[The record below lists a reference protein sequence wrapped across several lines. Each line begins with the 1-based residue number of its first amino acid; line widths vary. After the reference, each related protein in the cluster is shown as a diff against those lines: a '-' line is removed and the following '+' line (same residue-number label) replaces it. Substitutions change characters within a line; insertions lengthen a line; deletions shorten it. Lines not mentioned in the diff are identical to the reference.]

1 MKKVFTEFHNT
12 GHDAVSAFLGD
23 EPSHP
28 GVQRMKVTSSSSSLH
43 SLLQL
48 STVQEGVVVADVVD
62 DNNANKCVLKA
73 LTRVEQWLP
82 GRRYLMAPAVLG
94 ACPNVWTCTNDNSS
108 VQHLGTCLLAN
119 QNKNSNS
126 ISSSNNNNNDDNEQQ
141 HQQWSTAVLVVH
153 HNYLLE
159 YSNSDS
165 DNTVIRGYAHLA
177 YSTSHAHPTDPHV
190 LTLAFYGSP
199 CARADARSVCIRVKD
214 SNQRDEWIKC
224 LQCASA
230 MTVSDVYTQE
240 QQLGCGSYASVYAA
254 TKNRSG
260 HEQKCAIKVFDK
272 QLFWKM
278 VVKGRER
285 ADTVVR
291 EASVQATLTAR
302 CGQVKSFLRIQ
313 GFLETAD
320 HVVIESELLEGTDL
334 FKYVSSKG
342 VLSETEAAAIM
353 KDILVCLEA
362 MNRIGLAHRDI
373 KPANILMCKDG
384 ASPKIKV
391 ADFGMATFIGED
403 GRVRGRCGTPGYV
416 APEIFAAGVN
426 GGYSSKVDVFSAGV
440 VLYVM
445 LCGYEPFYGETD
457 AELVQANREA
467 SVDFP
472 ADEWKH
478 ISSGARDL
486 VQKMMEANPEKRLT
500 SKEALR
506 HSWFQLIHIDDVDL
520 LDEGLASQ
528 ALHDINN
535 CIIS

>member
-1 MKKVFTEFHNT
+1 
-12 GHDAVSAFLGD
+12 
-23 EPSHP
+23 
-28 GVQRMKVTSSSSSLH
+28 
-43 SLLQL
+43 
-48 STVQEGVVVADVVD
+48 
-62 DNNANKCVLKA
+62 
-73 LTRVEQWLP
+73 
-82 GRRYLMAPAVLG
+82 
-94 ACPNVWTCTNDNSS
+94 
-108 VQHLGTCLLAN
+108 
-119 QNKNSNS
+119 
-126 ISSSNNNNNDDNEQQ
+126 
-141 HQQWSTAVLVVH
+141 
-153 HNYLLE
+153 
-159 YSNSDS
+159 
-165 DNTVIRGYAHLA
+165 
-177 YSTSHAHPTDPHV
+177 
-190 LTLAFYGSP
+190 
-199 CARADARSVCIRVKD
+199 
-214 SNQRDEWIKC
+214 
-224 LQCASA
+224 
-230 MTVSDVYTQE
+230 
-240 QQLGCGSYASVYAA
+240 
-254 TKNRSG
+254 
-260 HEQKCAIKVFDK
+260 
-272 QLFWKM
+272 
-278 VVKGRER
+278 
-285 ADTVVR
+285 
-291 EASVQATLTAR
+291 
-302 CGQVKSFLRIQ
+302 
-313 GFLETAD
+313 
-320 HVVIESELLEGTDL
+320 
-334 FKYVSSKG
+334 
-342 VLSETEAAAIM
+342 M